1 MIFPMDTQSKAR
13 TLVDYIKS
21 LGGFVFVDYID
32 GNYGHMGA
40 TISDAILQAGITYDT
55 VVRPR
60 IKTIRELYPEATTTR
75 TFWQLLLKKGPKTV
89 LAWQGDEKPNR
100 VVALT
105 KFFLSE
111 GVETEVELSKWMESE
126 SNKCRL
132 LTIKGIGQKTADYIR
147 ILVGSQTVAVDRHVN
162 TLLMEAGIQ
171 TSSYKEARDIINHSA
186 DFLGVK
192 RAFFDHSIWQ
202 YMSRREKQK
211 SKSLSCRN
219 KRKGTIRGHH
229 TNGPGAPMDRNVCHR
244 S

>member
-1 MIFPMDTQSKAR
+1 MDIQTKAR

-21 LGGFVFVDYID
+21 LVGFVFVDYID

-60 IKTIRELYPEATTTR
+60 IKTIRELYPEATTTS
-75 TFWQLLLKKGPKTV
+75 TFWQLLQKIGPKSV
-89 LAWQGDEKPNR
+89 LQWQGDEKPNR

-105 KFFLSE
+105 KYFLSE
-111 GVETEVELSKWMESE
+111 KVETEDDLSKWLESE

-132 LTIKGIGQKTADYIR
+132 FTIKGIGQKTVDYIG
-147 ILVGSQTVAVDRHVN
+147 ILVGSQTNAVDRHIK
-162 TLLMEAGIQ
+162 TLLMEADIQ
-171 TSSYKEARDIINHSA
+171 TSSYKEIQDIVNYSA
-186 DFLGVK
+186 DLLGVK

-211 SKSLSCRN
+211 SKPLSCRN
-219 KRKGTIRGHH
+219 NRKGTIRGHD
-229 TNGPGAPMDRNVCHR
+229 TNGPGGTDEP
-244 S
+244 